1 MEGKVSGN
9 ELMTSVLRNVV
20 EQPLSLPGYAN
31 YILVLICKLLSLHC
45 GSEYSNTKITC
56 TFILFCESWKKKN
69 LFKVFSY
76 AWCRCPLKHVWNKI
90 SQISKYFLDFLLFK
104 MHWYPF
110 SVLSCKLYVIKKI
123 NDNYMFKTPGE
134 AKSAKKKKKS
144 SMNIDQVCGVTYDIK
159 LLLTHFLLGL
169 YVKC

>member
-1 MEGKVSGN
+1 MEGKVSEN

-45 GSEYSNTKITC
+45 GSEYSNNKITC
-56 TFILFCESWKKKN
+56 TFILFCKSWKKKN

-76 AWCRCPLKHVWNKI
+76 AWCRCPLKRVWNKI
-90 SQISKYFLDFLLFK
+90 SQISKYFLEFLLFK

-110 SVLSCKLYVIKKI
+110 SVLSCKLYVIKKTMI
-123 NDNYMFKTPGE
+123 TTCLRHLERLKVQKKTNLQWILIKYVVSLMILNY
-134 AKSAKKKKKS
+134 S
-144 SMNIDQVCGVTYDIK
+144 
-159 LLLTHFLLGL
+159 
-169 YVKC
+169 